1 MFDGNMPISVGFLQY
16 RKGIIKIVNTYCYL
30 NKKKK
35 RKNIFKLER

>member
-16 RKGIIKIVNTYCYL
+16 RKGIIKIVNTYL

-35 RKNIFKLER
+35 EKIFSN